1 MGEYMFFKNI
11 HIRIKIVMLVIFL
24 FFILII
30 GKVFY
35 IQVFEYEKLNNYATS
50 LWSRNLPIEANRG
63 KIYDRKGVVLADN
76 ITTTSLVLIP
86 NQIED
91 KEKTAEL
98 IAPILNI
105 TYEEMYEHVSVKS
118 SIERVHPEGRRLD
131 YETADKIND
140 LDLPGVYLL
149 KESKRY
155 YPYGS
160 MLAHTLG
167 FVGIDNQGLSGLELM
182 YDDYLTGSYGAIKF
196 FSDAKGNKLKL
207 SEIYEQPQDGIDI
220 YLTVDYNIQVALE
233 SELDNAISKYNPDQ
247 ALGIVM
253 NPKTGEILAI
263 ASRPTFDPSN
273 YQDYSTEII
282 NRNLPIWM
290 TYEPGSTFK
299 IITLATALEE
309 NIVNLEEEHFYDSGS
324 VKVGGATIH
333 CWKHGGHGDQ
343 TFLQVVENSCNP
355 GFVELGLRIGKDTLF
370 DYIDKFGFGS
380 ITGIDLNGEANG
392 IIFDKDKIGDLE
404 LATSAFGQGVSVT
417 PIQQITAVSA
427 AINGGNLYTPYI
439 VKSLNEPETNS
450 VVVENKPSVTR
461 KVITENTSAKVR
473 YALESVVAN
482 GTGRNAYISNYRVGG
497 KTGTAQKVEDGKYL
511 VGNYITSF
519 MGFLPADDPEV
530 VVYIAID
537 NAKGVTQYGGTI
549 AAPIAKNVLN
559 AAISALNIE
568 PRYDGMTKEYNYGDK
583 RYYTVPNVIGMD
595 TKEAVSN
602 LKEFKVEFSGS
613 GSKVIHQSP
622 SEGSYLAEGEV
633 IRLMLGDE

>member
-1 MGEYMFFKNI
+1 
-11 HIRIKIVMLVIFL
+11 MLLIFFL
-24 FFILII
+24 FALII

-35 IQVFEYEKLNNYATS
+35 IQVFSYEKLNNYATG

-63 KIYDRKGVVLADN
+63 KIYDRNGVVLADN
-76 ITTTSLVLIP
+76 VTTTSLVLIP

-98 IAPILNI
+98 IAPILGI
-105 TYEEMYEHVSVKS
+105 SYEDMYAHVSKKT

-131 YETADKIND
+131 YETADKISD
-140 LDLPGVYLL
+140 LELPGVYLL

-155 YPYGS
+155 YPSGEL
-160 MLAHTLG
+160 LAHTLG

-182 YDDYLTGSYGAIKF
+182 YDEYLTGSYGAIKY
-196 FSDAKGNKLKL
+196 FSDAKGNKLEL

-220 YLTVDYNIQVALE
+220 YLTIDYNIQIALE
-233 SELDNAISKYNPDQ
+233 RELDNVISKYNPDQ

-253 NPKTGEILAI
+253 DPKTGEVLAI
-263 ASRPTFDPSN
+263 ASRPSFDPSN
-273 YQDYSTEII
+273 YEDYSTETI

-309 NIVNLEEEHFYDSGS
+309 NLVDLEKEHFYDGGA
-324 VKVGGATIH
+324 VTVGGATIH

-355 GFVELGLRIGKDTLF
+355 GFVDLGLRIGKETLF
-370 DYIDKFGFGS
+370 NYIDNFGFGEV
-380 ITGIDLNGEANG
+380 TGIDLNGEASG
-392 IIFDKDKIGDLE
+392 IIFDIDKIGDLE
-404 LATSAFGQGVSVT
+404 LATTAFGQGVSVT
-417 PIQQITAVSA
+417 PIQQVTAVSA
-427 AINGGNLYTPYI
+427 AINGGTLYTPYI

-450 VVVENKPSVTR
+450 IIVNNEPNVVR
-461 KVITENTSAKVR
+461 KVISENTSAKVR

-482 GTGRNAYISNYRVGG
+482 GTGRNAYIANYRVGG
-497 KTGTAQKVEDGKYL
+497 KTGTAQKVQDGKYL

-530 VVYIAID
+530 VVYVAID

-559 AAISALNIE
+559 AAISALEIE
-568 PRYDGMTKEYNYGDK
+568 ERYDGMTKEYNYGDK
-583 RYYTVPNVIGMD
+583 RYYTLPNVVGMD
-595 TKEAVSN
+595 TKEAVTN
-602 LKEFKVEFSGS
+602 LKPFKVEFSGS
-613 GSKVIHQSP
+613 GSKVIYQSP
-622 SEGSYLAEGEV
+622 SADSYMQEGEV
-633 IRLMLGDE
+633 VRLMLGGD